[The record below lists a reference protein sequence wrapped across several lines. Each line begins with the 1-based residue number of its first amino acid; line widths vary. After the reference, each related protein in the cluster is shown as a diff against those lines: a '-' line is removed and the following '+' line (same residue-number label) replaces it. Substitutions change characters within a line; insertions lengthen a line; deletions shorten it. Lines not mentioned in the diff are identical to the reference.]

1 MKKTGGDRPSAP
13 PALIICYYS
22 ISNVISE
29 SYFFSMVFS
38 NMNPEAINV
47 AKINTIVVF
56 IFLPFLFFKLNIAL
70 LPLGMRRFLK
80 TL

>member
-1 MKKTGGDRPSAP
+1 
-13 PALIICYYS
+13 
-22 ISNVISE
+22 
-29 SYFFSMVFS
+29 MVFS